1 MVDDSLF
8 ECLVFF
14 GKKINFQQLYR
25 KETIE
30 LLNNN

>member
-8 ECLVFF
+8 DRLVFF
-14 GKKINFQQLYR
+14 GEKITFQQIYR